1 MLTDQSSPDRSA
13 RKSAHTLVNNLTCG
27 TLALLAFLVGSSPGV
42 AIAAT
47 AGSEGAAAGEIA
59 LRVDATEAP
68 RHLFHI
74 KETIP
79 AAAGAVTLVYPKW
92 IPGEHGPTGPLDDVI
107 KMVFTSGGKRLAWKR
122 DPADMY
128 QIHLEVPPPGGTIEA
143 ELDFV
148 TPSETEGFT
157 SGASATAQLAMVS
170 WNQVLLYPAGPKSD
184 DIRFKAELRL
194 PAGWFYGTALETV
207 SGPPSGGPAP
217 GAPAPEP
224 AGANA
229 QPVTLQFKPV
239 SLTTLVDS
247 PVLSG
252 AHFRTMALSPANDP
266 RPAFLDMA
274 ADSEAALGAKPEVLD
289 AFRRLVAEAIALYG
303 ARHYDRYHFLVTLSD
318 HTAHFGLEHH
328 QSSDDRVH
336 ERTLLDD
343 DLRLLHADLL
353 SHEMTHSWN
362 GKFRR
367 PAGLATPDFRQPMDG
382 SMLWAYEGLTNYLGW
397 LLGARAGLMT
407 PEQSRDH
414 LASIGATLDNR
425 GGRAWR
431 PVEDTGTAA
440 QILYESPGAW
450 QSQRRSVDFYD
461 EGTLIWL
468 EADTVIREA
477 TGGKKS
483 LDDFC
488 KLFLGGS
495 DSSPTLQTYVADD
508 VYSAL
513 NRVAEHDW
521 KRFFAERVQQIHPR
535 APLGGVEAAG
545 WRLAWSD
552 EKGPRVKA
560 REDADAYEITDE
572 LFSLGFDAHKDG
584 AIIDVLTDSPAA
596 RAGLAPGMKLV
607 AVDGRR
613 YSRHVLEDALRLG
626 KGSGQPIVLL
636 AENGEFFKS
645 YPLDWNG
652 GLRFPKLERV
662 TARPDL
668 LEEIMRPHAK

>member
-1 MLTDQSSPDRSA
+1 MRGPSMAPA
-13 RKSAHTLVNNLTCG
+13 ILVC
-27 TLALLAFLVGSSPGV
+27 AAFLVA
-42 AIAAT
+42 AIPERTAAAAQT
-47 AGSEGAAAGEIA
+47 GAAAPAAAAVNGTI
-59 LRVDATEAP
+59 LLKVDATEAA

-79 AAAGAVTLVYPKW
+79 SAAGAVTLVYPKW
-92 IPGEHGPTGPLDDVI
+92 IPGEHGPTGPLDGVI
-107 KMVFTSGGKRLAWKR
+107 KMVLTSGGKTLPWKR

-128 QIHLEVPPPGGTIEA
+128 LIHVDVPTGPGGIEA

-148 TPSETEGFT
+148 TPTETEGFT
-157 SGASATAQLAMVS
+157 SGASATPQLAMIS

-184 DIRFKAELRL
+184 DIRFQAELRL
-194 PAGWFYGTALETV
+194 PAGWFYGTALETD
-207 SGPPSGGPAP
+207 SGPPAGGPAP
-217 GAPAPEP
+217 GSPAPEP
-224 AGANA
+224 AGEHA
-229 QPVTLQFKPV
+229 QPVTVRFKPV
-239 SLTTLVDS
+239 SLTQLVDS

-274 ADSEAALGAKPEVLD
+274 ADSEAALLAKPEVLD
-289 AFRRLVAEAIALYG
+289 AFRRLVAEAVALYG
-303 ARHYDRYHFLVTLSD
+303 ARHYDRYHFLLTLSD

-367 PAGLATPDFRQPMDG
+367 PAGLATPDYRQPMDG

-414 LASIGATLDNR
+414 LASIAAMLDNR
-425 GGRAWR
+425 GGKAWR

-440 QILYESPGAW
+440 QILYGSPDAW

-468 EADTVIREA
+468 EADTIIRQA

-488 KLFLGGS
+488 KLFLGGT
-495 DSSPTLQTYVADD
+495 DSSPMLQPYVADD

-521 KRFFAERVQQIHPR
+521 KQFFTERVQQIHPR
-535 APLGGVEAAG
+535 APLGGVEASG
-545 WRLAWSD
+545 WRLGWSE
-552 EKGPRVKA
+552 EKGPRVRA

-584 AIIDVLTDSPAA
+584 ALIDVLTDSPAA

-613 YSRHVLEDALRLG
+613 YSRKVLEDALRLG
-626 KGSGQPIVLL
+626 KGSGQPVALL
-636 AENGEFFKS
+636 AENGEFFRTFD
-645 YPLDWNG
+645 LDWSA
-652 GLRFPKLERV
+652 GLRFPKLERDS
-662 TARPDL
+662 AKPDL